1 MTDLRL
7 LLAQNITRAR
17 EDMGLSQAEA
27 ARRLETDRQRLI
39 GMEKGERPIDAQMLV
54 DFSKIYNV
62 DVSHLLGMIHPVK
75 KVESFEP
82 RFRGQPKLESE
93 RSVIEKFQLFCAN
106 YAKLLEKTGDATK
119 PFKSF
124 ELDVAGSSRARRY
137 AVEAAA
143 AELRKL
149 WDIGDVAPIGQDI
162 FHLLAE
168 NGVTVYKTLIDEEG
182 SVLAG
187 ASLKYPVLG
196 SVILVNVRDTPQR
209 QVFTAAHELGHLLYH
224 FDEAE
229 TNEIFISNKFER
241 NADEDLANDFAS
253 AFLMPSSGIKRHLM
267 RLGVTAEEVQLKHV
281 ISLQR
286 YFNVSYL
293 AMLYRLKKLTIL
305 KGNSHFAELEQVRP
319 VLEARGLGYEL
330 AEWEFSYEPK
340 INRPEGL
347 PTDFVARVLIA
358 EKNGLLSTNQAAKY
372 LEMTTQQYD
381 AFLIRY
387 NQMMMKHDGQ
397 LDTNRDDAIAINA

>member
-7 LLAQNITRAR
+7 LFAHNITQAR
-17 EDMGLSQAEA
+17 ESIGISQAEA

-54 DFSKIYNV
+54 RFAEVYNV
-62 DVSHLLGMIHPVK
+62 AIAQLLGTIGTAK
-75 KVESFEP
+75 KPELLEP

-93 RSVIEKFQLFCAN
+93 RTAITKFQAFCSN
-106 YAKLLEKTGDATK
+106 YAKLLEKTGDTTK

-162 FHLLAE
+162 FHLLTE
-168 NGVTVYKTLIDEEG
+168 NGVTVYKTLIQEEG

-187 ASLKYPVLG
+187 ASLKHPVIG

-224 FDEAE
+224 FDNAE
-229 TNEIFISNKFER
+229 SNDIFISNKLER

-267 RLGVTAEEVQLKHV
+267 RLGVTAEEVQVKHV

-293 AMLYRLKKLTIL
+293 AMLYRLKKLQIV

-319 VLEARGLGYEL
+319 VVEARGLGYEL

-340 INRPEGL
+340 LNRPDGL
-347 PTDFVARVLIA
+347 PMDFVAHVLLA
-358 EKNGLLSTNQAAKY
+358 EKNGLISTNQAAKY
-372 LEMTTQQYD
+372 LEMTSEQYN
-381 AFLIRY
+381 AFLILY
-387 NQMMMKHDGQ
+387 NQHLVKRDDQ
-397 LDTNRDDAIAINA
+397 RNTDRDDAIAINA